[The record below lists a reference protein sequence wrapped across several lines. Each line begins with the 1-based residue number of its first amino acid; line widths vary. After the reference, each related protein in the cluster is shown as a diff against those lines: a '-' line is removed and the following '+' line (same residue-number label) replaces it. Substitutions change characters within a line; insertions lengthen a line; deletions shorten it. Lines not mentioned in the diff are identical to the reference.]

1 MNFFYPKKISCPI
14 CKSTSDA
21 ISFISETSGEYY
33 AVSREKDQYVSEWK
47 WKNSD
52 WQHINPM
59 LYSITICPICYYA
72 DLNQSFAKANKSL
85 SSNQIRFIKERVSRL
100 TGYET
105 RLIAQI
111 AKSYNHDIHSRNH
124 AIASLGLI
132 LAIFYQHSL
141 LAQERVTPNYGL
153 LARFYLRLSWLY
165 REQQDVIQDNSNENG
180 VDRIISQMME
190 ELRLFSELNMKINEH
205 LDNTKSANM
214 QKIKELVAF
223 LDTGSVLLSK
233 RTEEILTHFNT
244 LKQQTESED
253 KIILGNCC
261 TIWKWVPCSEASAM
275 SQAAEYYQK
284 YCTESQTLSDHVV
297 CQVLEIV
304 AYLFEKAGNNAERD
318 KALREIINSC
328 HKQRIYYMKTMQ
340 TDITPATKIQMEKKV
355 KKLNSYIEEISYQ
368 YKQKHEELS

>member
-1 MNFFYPKKISCPI
+1 MNVFYQKKISCPI
-14 CKSTSDA
+14 CKSTSDTT
-21 ISFISETSGEYY
+21 SFISETSGEYY
-33 AVSREKDQYVSEWK
+33 AVSREKDQYVPGWK

-72 DLNQSFAKANKSL
+72 DLNQSFAKQNKSL
-85 SSNQIRFIKERVSRL
+85 SPTQVRFIKERVSRL
-100 TGYET
+100 TGYES

-111 AKSYNHDIHSRNH
+111 AKSYNHDINSRNH

-132 LAIFYQHSL
+132 LAIFYQHTL
-141 LAQERVTPNYGL
+141 LTQERVTPNYGL

-165 REQQDVIQDNSNENG
+165 REQQDVMQDDSNENG

-190 ELRLFSELNMKINEH
+190 ELRLFSELNTKINEH
-205 LDNTKSANM
+205 LDDTKSANM
-214 QKIKELVAF
+214 EKIKELVAF

-261 TIWKWVPCSEASAM
+261 TIWKWVPRSEASAM

-304 AYLFEKAGNNAERD
+304 AYLFEKAGNNDERD

-328 HKQRIYYMKTMQ
+328 HKQRVHCMKTMK

-368 YKQKHEELS
+368 YKQKHEEVS